1 MQTQQPPTTTSL
13 LLAGLHDSNNQAAW
27 HEFHARYSPILLSVA
42 RRLGLTDDDA
52 ADVAQEALVCFLR
65 DYRAGKYV
73 RERGRLRTWLSSIV
87 RFRVI
92 DSFRKKQQH
101 AAEVG
106 LSAAGDVPSPEDM
119 EALWDAEARQMM
131 LRQALDEVRT
141 LSRMDERTLRAF
153 ERAALDDVPTA
164 IVAAELQMS
173 IDDVYQA
180 KSRVSSRLREV
191 IVRLEAAYEDA

>member
-13 LLAGLHDSNNQAAW
+13 LLAGLHDSANQAAW
-27 HEFHARYSPILLSVA
+27 HEFHARYSPVLLAVA
-42 RRLGLTDDDA
+42 RRLGLTESDA
-52 ADVAQEALVCFLR
+52 ADVAQEALMCFLR
-65 DYRAGKYV
+65 DYQAGKYV

-92 DSFRKKQQH
+92 DSFRKKQQG

-141 LSRMDERTLRAF
+141 SSRIDERTLRAF
-153 ERAALDDVPTA
+153 ERAALDDVPVA
-164 IVAAELQMS
+164 IVAAELHIS
-173 IDDVYQA
+173 TDDVYQA

-191 IVRLEAAYEDA
+191 VSRLEAVYEDA